1 VKTTPPRRAVLRE
14 PPKQLELWFSER
26 LEPAYSA
33 VALSTRSGSR
43 VSIGAPAV
51 DAQDAKRL
59 SVTLPTLTVGE
70 YLVRFRVL
78 SVDGHVAQDS
88 FTFTVRG
95 Q

>member
-1 VKTTPPRRAVLRE
+1 
-14 PPKQLELWFSER
+14 
-26 LEPAYSA
+26 
-33 VALSTRSGSR
+33 
-43 VSIGAPAV
+43 
-51 DAQDAKRL
+51 
-59 SVTLPTLTVGE
+59 LTVGE